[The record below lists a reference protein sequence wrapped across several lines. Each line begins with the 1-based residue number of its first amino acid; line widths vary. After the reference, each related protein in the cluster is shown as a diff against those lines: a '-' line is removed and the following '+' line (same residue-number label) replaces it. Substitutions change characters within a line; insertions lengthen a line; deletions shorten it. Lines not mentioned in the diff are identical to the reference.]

1 MGDAPSLKKLKEAVY
16 EVDDVVDEFQLKAEK
31 YEADSGFLSR
41 YLHTQPKAFVFQ
53 CKAAKNIKKIK
64 KTFDDIVKQ
73 MAILNSVV
81 GRDPASYINNTAVN
95 RQTFPFV
102 DGAAVMGRDQELHQT
117 ISKLLE
123 TDDQQRLNI
132 VSIVRLGGSGKTTL
146 AQLVFNDVETIK
158 NHFTVRLWVH
168 VSQEF
173 HVEKVL
179 KKLFDAIPNEKSEGL
194 SLTNMANKISD
205 KLTNSS
211 WQVFQQSFRNAV
223 KDLNFEFQEVGKEIV
238 NKCGGVPLAIKV
250 LAGVLRVKKRLEQW
264 HAIKESNLLNVEGK
278 ERQVSACLWLSYF
291 NLPSHLKQCFTIC
304 SIFHK
309 GHLIDKDQLIDQWIA
324 HDMIPECGV
333 NYLEYIG
340 DDYFSHLVQ
349 MYFIQYVKE
358 EVDGKVICKMHDLV
372 HDLARSILGDE
383 ISLVVPKKATNF
395 TKICRYFSIM
405 EHTRHLPSKNTF
417 RKARVMYI
425 AGDDDFISCKAS
437 KNAKH
442 LRSITVEYV
451 HRSALT
457 AILHTKNLRYLNISR
472 LKYETLPEV
481 ISVTWSLQGLHVTS
495 SDIVKLPESIGNLKK
510 LRVVNLSYCFCL
522 TSLLD
527 SIGNCVMISS
537 IDLFG
542 CKKVAT
548 LPSSIS
554 RNKRLRVEL
563 PEGIENLKKLVV
575 LNLQE
580 CRKLRGIPKGIAQLT
595 RLGKLGLFV
604 VGKDENYAQISE
616 LENVNKISGELTIRG
631 IAHGMDP
638 DVADKEWLKQKT
650 NLQRLTL
657 LCKSNVGVN
666 SENQLEGLGPP
677 PGIKSLKN
685 VRYQGQECTQ
695 WMLKHIGVE
704 VAGLPRFRLLS
715 EFELS
720 DFPKLERLQG
730 LTELPCLEKLVLE
743 KMIALKSISG
753 GPFPSLLELV
763 MNEMPSLSVV
773 WMVAEGSL
781 ADVEGGQLEI
791 GNRLSVLSIFEC
803 PKLMVMPYFPLSV
816 KDLRLANGNVQL
828 LGVPAL
834 PSFGYSSLKKLQL
847 VAASYGSG
855 CRWELLQ
862 HLMALESLE
871 IWSSKGLIELPESV
885 RSLASL
891 QSLRISSCSALCM
904 LPV

>member
-73 MAILNSVV
+73 MAILNSV
-81 GRDPASYINNTAVN
+81 
-95 RQTFPFV
+95 
-102 DGAAVMGRDQELHQT
+102 
-117 ISKLLE
+117 
-123 TDDQQRLNI
+123 
-132 VSIVRLGGSGKTTL
+132 
-146 AQLVFNDVETIK
+146 
-158 NHFTVRLWVH
+158 
-168 VSQEF
+168 EF

-205 KLTNSS
+205 KLTNSRLLLVLDDVWNEDHNKWGEFMVLVKNGSSESKILLTTRSRNVADAVESTALINLPSLSEYYS

-304 SIFHK
+304 SIFPK

-340 DDYFSHLVQ
+340 DDYFSDLVQ

-383 ISLVVPKKATNF
+383 ISLVV
-395 TKICRYFSIM
+395 
-405 EHTRHLPSKNTF
+405 
-417 RKARVMYI
+417 
-425 AGDDDFISCKAS
+425 
-437 KNAKH
+437 
-442 LRSITVEYV
+442 
-451 HRSALT
+451 
-457 AILHTKNLRYLNISR
+457 SR

-481 ISVTWSLQGLHVTS
+481 ISETWSLQALHVTS
-495 SDIVKLPESIGNLKK
+495 SDIVKLPESTGNLKK

-522 TSLLD
+522 TSLPD

-537 IDLFG
+537 IELFG

-554 RNKRLRVEL
+554 RNKRLRVLRLGRTKLERLPSSITALENLECLDLHWCSKLIEL
-563 PEGIENLKKLVV
+563 PEGIGNLKKLVV
-575 LNLQE
+575 LNLQG
-580 CRKLRGIPKGIAQLT
+580 CGKLRGIPKGIGQIT
-595 RLGKLGLFV
+595 RLETLELFV
-604 VGKDENYAQISE
+604 MGEDDENYAHISE
-616 LENVNKISGELTIRG
+616 LENINKISRELTIHG
-631 IAHGMDP
+631 IRHCMDP
-638 DVADKEWLKQKT
+638 DVAHKECLKQKT
-650 NLQRLTL
+650 NLQ
-657 LCKSNVGVN
+657 
-666 SENQLEGLGPP
+666 
-677 PGIKSLKN
+677 
-685 VRYQGQECTQ
+685 
-695 WMLKHIGVE
+695 
-704 VAGLPRFRLLS
+704 
-715 EFELS
+715 
-720 DFPKLERLQG
+720 
-730 LTELPCLEKLVLE
+730 
-743 KMIALKSISG
+743 
-753 GPFPSLLELV
+753 
-763 MNEMPSLSVV
+763 
-773 WMVAEGSL
+773 SL
-781 ADVEGGQLEI
+781 ALICASDVG
-791 GNRLSVLSIFEC
+791 
-803 PKLMVMPYFPLSV
+803 
-816 KDLRLANGNVQL
+816 
-828 LGVPAL
+828 
-834 PSFGYSSLKKLQL
+834 
-847 VAASYGSG
+847 
-855 CRWELLQ
+855 
-862 HLMALESLE
+862 
-871 IWSSKGLIELPESV
+871 
-885 RSLASL
+885 
-891 QSLRISSCSALCM
+891 
-904 LPV
+904 